1 MAKWVCMFFIVW
13 LACDFMLVYFWSL
26 KDSPLLSASLANQ
39 HFFFYVI
46 LQTIWVIHDSCQ
58 SKSHPRSLT
67 CAGMMVTDANGEWD
81 VFWGDNG
88 SFRWNNSNKRKFGNS
103 LQKNSF
109 MRRSLEEKKQIKE
122 LGLDQPDLKIQQQAS
137 DRGRCNTRGFSHL
150 FYAKQVGWL
159 DVMLSVFFI
168 AFPACFFRMLAL
180 KFCGQ

>member
-1 MAKWVCMFFIVW
+1 MTSC
-13 LACDFMLVYFWSL
+13 WSIFDHL
-26 KDSPLLSASLANQ
+26 KILLSSLHPWQ
-39 HFFFYVI
+39 ISTFFFM
-46 LQTIWVIHDSCQ
+46 SFFRQ
-58 SKSHPRSLT
+58 SEWFTTAVNQSHTLDRLHAQAWWS
-67 CAGMMVTDANGEWD
+67 NGEWD

-103 LQKNSF
+103 LQKNSL
-109 MRRSLEEKKQIKE
+109 MRRSLEGKKQIKE

-137 DRGRCNTRGFSHL
+137 DRGRSYTRGFSHL